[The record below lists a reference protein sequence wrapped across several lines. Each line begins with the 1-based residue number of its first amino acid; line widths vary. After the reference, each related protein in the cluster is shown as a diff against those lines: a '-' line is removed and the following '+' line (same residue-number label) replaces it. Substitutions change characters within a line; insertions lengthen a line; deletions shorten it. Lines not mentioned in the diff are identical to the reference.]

1 MTNTRDLHSH
11 GLSYTTFAYSD
22 IRTEGTT
29 AFGVNVSF
37 TVKNTGKVS
46 GAEAAQVYVHALSSR
61 VERPDVEL
69 KGFAKV
75 LLEPGESKRL
85 EVNLDVSVMHISPL
99 IAIERGS
106 SFFFQHQA
114 FSFYDVQKQG
124 WVGEAGCYEIRV
136 GGSSIHTA
144 LSVPFVLEKSFSWV
158 GVKEPWVL
166 L

>member
-1 MTNTRDLHSH
+1 MTNTCDFHSH

-85 EVNLDVSVMHISPL
+85 EVKLDVSVMHNFAP
-99 IAIERGS
+99 
-106 SFFFQHQA
+106 
-114 FSFYDVQKQG
+114 D
-124 WVGEAGCYEIRV
+124 CD
-136 GGSSIHTA
+136 
-144 LSVPFVLEKSFSWV
+144 
-158 GVKEPWVL
+158 
-166 L
+166 